1 MEGMPLASIAPLVRY
16 PDELVDNVRTTKG
29 VALQLRPILPADA
42 TALIEFHGRLSPQSV
57 YRRFFSVHPR
67 LSDAEVHR
75 FTNVDYVDRL
85 ALVVCD
91 RDRLVAV
98 GRYDRRP
105 GTAEAE
111 VAFVVAEDYQ
121 HQGLATVLL
130 ERLADAALGHGI
142 TTFTAQTLAENRE
155 MLAVF
160 ADSGFRTTSTLD
172 QGVVAVR
179 FSIEPDEASR
189 AAWTARQMGARPR
202 ADEQGEGAGC

>member
-1 MEGMPLASIAPLVRY
+1 MASIAPLVPY
-16 PDELVDNVRTTKG
+16 PDELVDNVTTIKG
-29 VALQLRPILPADA
+29 VALQLRPVLPADA
-42 TALIEFHGRLSPQSV
+42 TALVEFHGRLSPQSV

-91 RDRLVAV
+91 GDRLVAV

-160 ADSGFRTTSTLD
+160 ADSGFRPTSRLD
-172 QGVVAVR
+172 EGVVAVW
-179 FSIEPDEASR
+179 FSIQPDDASR
-189 AAWTARQMGARPR
+189 AARTARHLEEPPR
-202 ADEQGEGAGC
+202 SDEHGEGARC